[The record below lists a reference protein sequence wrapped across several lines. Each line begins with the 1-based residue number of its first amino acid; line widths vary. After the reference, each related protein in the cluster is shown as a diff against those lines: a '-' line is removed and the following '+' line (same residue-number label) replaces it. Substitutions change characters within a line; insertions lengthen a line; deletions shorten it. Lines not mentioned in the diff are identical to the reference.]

1 MGRFF
6 VRRLPP
12 IWPFLLW
19 LVVFYSVW
27 LGIVAVGNH
36 WGTLASHWPIALTM
50 SLGSYVAGSTP
61 MGGGTVAFPVLVLLF
76 EMPGALGRNFGLAI
90 QSIGMTS
97 AAIYIMSTHR
107 PVDWGLLRP
116 ALLGSLIGTPL
127 GAAFIAPYVP
137 DLWVKLIF
145 GVIWASFG
153 IMHLVKLKELTTNQG
168 MHHRSKS
175 FDPAIGLTIGIFG
188 GIASSITGVGIDM
201 MIYATLVLLYR
212 SDLKIAIPTSVILMA
227 FTSLVGIGSN
237 VLLSQISPS
246 QFAIAPEVY
255 TNWLAAAPIVAL
267 GAPFG
272 ALVVNLISRT
282 PTLVVVSILC
292 IGQFIWTLIHEHVTG
307 VALFG
312 ALVGVAVFILLFQ
325 ALYSAAKFVKR
336 SETLSDT
343 ARTGDMLESFDE
355 AS

>member
-1 MGRFF
+1 
-6 VRRLPP
+6 
-12 IWPFLLW
+12 
-19 LVVFYSVW
+19 
-27 LGIVAVGNH
+27 
-36 WGTLASHWPIALTM
+36 
-50 SLGSYVAGSTP
+50 
-61 MGGGTVAFPVLVLLF
+61 
-76 EMPGALGRNFGLAI
+76 
-90 QSIGMTS
+90 
-97 AAIYIMSTHR
+97 
-107 PVDWGLLRP
+107 
-116 ALLGSLIGTPL
+116 
-127 GAAFIAPYVP
+127 
-137 DLWVKLIF
+137 
-145 GVIWASFG
+145 
-153 IMHLVKLKELTTNQG
+153 MHLVKLKELTTNQG